1 MAEVQRSIR
10 ERTCEMDTEE
20 YVYFMRELADW
31 ANTQA
36 EIADYAE
43 DFTPNDDE

>member
-1 MAEVQRSIR
+1 MVEVQRNIK
-10 ERTCEMDTEE
+10 ERTCEMDTES
-20 YVYFMRELADW
+20 YACFMRELADW

-43 DFTPNDDE
+43 DFIPDDE